1 MFLRLLNHFIN
12 LKITKAF
19 VFVLLFC
26 LISFLGIFFSINS
39 NFVIYSQIQD
49 DKPINKNVENL
60 ENSSNGKQPSE
71 EQNNNII
78 TPDETNALPT
88 PLKDEKANNE
98 NRNVRINKKL
108 NRDGSSNTGVT
119 PKKNININ
127 GKNLKTL
134 NEARISST
142 LFKNNIIEYIPEIEK
157 NYIKNYKEEIKIL
170 NSKYLQDNEND
181 NQNKEK
187 IEKIEN
193 KTTSNKD
200 KQNKITNE
208 KEVNEFIQGKWKQ
221 GLLANKTFINGLIL
235 VLLILGLFIYRIR
248 KGGVN

>member
-1 MFLRLLNHFIN
+1 MFLRLTNHFIK
-12 LKITKAF
+12 LKITKAL
-19 VFVLLFC
+19 VFIFLFNF
-26 LISFLGIFFSINS
+26 ISVLGIFFNINT
-39 NFVIYSQIQD
+39 NFVIYSQTQD
-49 DKPINKNVENL
+49 EVNPNENNL
-60 ENSSNGKQPSE
+60 ENSKNIKEPSE

-98 NRNVRINKKL
+98 NRNVKINKKS
-108 NRDGSSNTGVT
+108 NRDGSSNSGVL
-119 PKKNININ
+119 PKKNINLN
-127 GKNLKTL
+127 GKNLKTS
-134 NEARISST
+134 NETRTSST

-170 NSKYLQDNEND
+170 NSKFFQDNESD
-181 NQNKEK
+181 NQNKDKKE
-187 IEKIEN
+187 EN
-193 KTTSNKD
+193 KTISNKD

-221 GLLANKTFINGLIL
+221 GLLANKTFVNGLIL
-235 VLLILGLFIYRIR
+235 VFLILGLVIYRIR